1 MPTFGISSTFGLT
14 PPDGYEQEASE
25 ELSVEVAT
33 IKDKDGKVV
42 EAMAKPLV
50 TKTVTIRTKGAA
62 DLTNVHQGSI
72 SGTLVVTSSKV
83 SQTNDDFSTSEIT
96 GNSYA

>member
-14 PPDGYEQEASE
+14 PPDGY